1 MNIEGYEVSEDK
13 VKGAKE
19 VFKHFDKKGQER
31 ISTND
36 LGPAFGELKLQV
48 KGDKLKDWADLVDSE
63 ATGFIDIEGF
73 LYVYGKK
80 LKDDQDYKD
89 LKEAFRVLDKNKTG
103 EIDTSDLKWLMG
115 KIADPDT
122 TDEDIDDMIRE
133 VDTDGSG
140 AVDFDEFYKLMTSE

>member
-1 MNIEGYEVSEDK
+1 MNVEGFEVHEDK
-13 VKGAKE
+13 VKCATE
-19 VFKHFDKKGQER
+19 AFKQFDKKGQGR

-48 KGDKLKDWADLVDSE
+48 KGEKLKDWADMVDSE
-63 ATGFIDIEGF
+63 ATGYIDLEGF
-73 LYVYGKK
+73 LYVFGKK